1 MCWVRLGG
9 AGVGAG
15 AGGWWG
21 PSEGGGRMVLGVPKN
36 EFLDKAEG
44 LGIETPTKLGA
55 HRVGGWSE
63 QRELLSSVGTSRGNF
78 LKFGRHGRHE
88 QGEPRLLQSRYRRER
103 VPGRWP
109 QVTVFVLVTIQPLL

>member
-1 MCWVRLGG
+1 M
-9 AGVGAG
+9 
-15 AGGWWG
+15 
-21 PSEGGGRMVLGVPKN
+21 
-36 EFLDKAEG
+36 
-44 LGIETPTKLGA
+44 
-55 HRVGGWSE
+55 GGWSE

-109 QVTVFVLVTIQPLL
+109 QVTVFVLVTIQPLLLWPLVTVLMAKGTMLRATALVVIV